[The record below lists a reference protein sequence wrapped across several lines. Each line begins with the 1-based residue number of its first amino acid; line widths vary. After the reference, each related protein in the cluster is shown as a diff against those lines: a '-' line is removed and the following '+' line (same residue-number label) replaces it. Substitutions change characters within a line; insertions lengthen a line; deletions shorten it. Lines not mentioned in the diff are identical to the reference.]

1 MEKKKNIIGYAMLLP
16 FLLHFT
22 VCIVYP
28 YIATFFYSFTDRD
41 FKSTNY
47 GFIGIDNYTTIF
59 KDPLF
64 FTTLENTLIWQ
75 ITIPVGCIILGLGLA
90 LLLNR
95 NIKLKGV
102 YRVCAYVPVV
112 MDWVAVSVIFA
123 FILDPSV
130 GLINDI
136 LIRLGLPAQRLLS
149 DPTQAMTVMILVVLW
164 KSIGYYAIFY
174 ISALQDINKNILEAA
189 DIDGANSWQ
198 RFRKVTLPQMAPIT
212 VVVAIMSWVNSIKL
226 FEPIYVMTS
235 GGPSRATYTL
245 IYYYHETSFGFL
257 KIGKGSAVAVIF
269 TILVLIIV
277 LVFNKFLNRM
287 SGAEGVN

>member
-1 MEKKKNIIGYAMLLP
+1 M
-16 FLLHFT
+16 
-22 VCIVYP
+22 
-28 YIATFFYSFTDRD
+28 
-41 FKSTNY
+41 
-47 GFIGIDNYTTIF
+47 
-59 KDPLF
+59 
-64 FTTLENTLIWQ
+64 
-75 ITIPVGCIILGLGLA
+75 
-90 LLLNR
+90 
-95 NIKLKGV
+95 
-102 YRVCAYVPVV
+102 CAYVPVV

-123 FILDPSV
+123 FILDPSQV

-226 FEPIYVMTS
+226 FEPI
-235 GGPSRATYTL
+235 
-245 IYYYHETSFGFL
+245 
-257 KIGKGSAVAVIF
+257 
-269 TILVLIIV
+269 
-277 LVFNKFLNRM
+277 
-287 SGAEGVN
+287 